1 MPKQLKLPQTP
12 NVVVRDN
19 CIVICFIDGSE
30 TVWSEEASHID
41 ALNIARELEIE
52 LRAINYIKWHVTS
65 FIQEMV
71 ELLYSIDADET
82 LLLSIIK
89 DGHSIAFNNLDFS
102 TIKALK
108 MDSKP
113 EIKQIVIEKLEAFYI
128 A

>member
-1 MPKQLKLPQTP
+1 MPKQLRLPQTP

-30 TVWSEEASHID
+30 TVWGEEASHID
-41 ALNIARELEIE
+41 ALTIARELEIE
-52 LRAINYIKWHVTS
+52 LRAINYIKWHVRS

-89 DGHSIAFNNLDFS
+89 DGHSIAFNSLDFS

-113 EIKQIVIEKLEAFYI
+113 EIKQIVIEKLEASYI